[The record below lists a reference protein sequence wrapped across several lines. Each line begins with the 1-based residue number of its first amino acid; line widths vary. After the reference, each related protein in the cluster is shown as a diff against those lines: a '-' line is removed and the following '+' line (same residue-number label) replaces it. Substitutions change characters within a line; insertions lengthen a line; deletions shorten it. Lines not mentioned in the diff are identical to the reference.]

1 MPAGASEDVLTG
13 FGALYSE
20 LVQPNRAVRAS
31 FLAKLLQPF
40 DSACNLHSPAA
51 APTNLRYLYL
61 AWDVHKGTFVHALT
75 SLQLTYPMAHAIIH
89 LVLPRISGWAMS

>member
-40 DSACNLHSPAA
+40 DSACALHSPAA
-51 APTNLRYLYL
+51 APTDLRY
-61 AWDVHKGTFVHALT
+61 AICIWHEMFTKGL
-75 SLQLTYPMAHAIIH
+75 SSML
-89 LVLPRISGWAMS
+89 